1 MMGQPTATAF
11 RGGDQLVN
19 TGSVGRLRLAWRLLG
34 DRRVSGAKFLL
45 PAALA
50 LYVLTPVHATAGA
63 LVGGG
68 LADMAV
74 AAGLLGLAMQWL
86 PRLAPAEVVDEHVR
100 AVNGA
105 AANSDGQTVGQP
117 IDVPFTVR

>member
-1 MMGQPTATAF
+1 
-11 RGGDQLVN
+11 
-19 TGSVGRLRLAWRLLG
+19 
-34 DRRVSGAKFLL
+34 
-45 PAALA
+45 
-50 LYVLTPVHATAGA
+50 VLTPVHAIAGA

-105 AANSDGQTVGQP
+105 EANANGQTVGQP

>member
-1 MMGQPTATAF
+1 MRQPKATPV
-11 RGGDQLVN
+11 RGGDQLVD
-19 TGSVGRLRLAWRLLG
+19 TGSVGRLRLAWRLLR
-34 DRRVSGAKFLL
+34 DRRVSGAKYLL
-45 PAALA
+45 PAVLA
-50 LYVLTPVHATAGA
+50 LYVLSPVHAIAGA

-105 AANSDGQTVGQP
+105 EANADGQTVGQP
-117 IDVPFTVR
+117 IDVAFTVR